1 MECAGCKYQQCL
13 KHKMPWHQ
21 GETCEVYEQRVR
33 FVDES
38 EEATKAMI
46 DGVSQLCPGEGC
58 GWRIQKI
65 DG

>member
-1 MECAGCKYQQCL
+1 
-13 KHKMPWHQ
+13 MPWHQ